1 MTGTFDALIGVH
13 TRVVTPSMKN
23 LLVISF
29 VIIYTVFSAGVN
41 VIIHTCG
48 DESEALLATTSF
60 EDPCGCSDEMTADRC
75 CTTNLTTVKL
85 DVAQQSVVPYSVE
98 APLSIGIYSQ
108 QSSQWPMIMFE
119 GTEIRSFTPVTP
131 PLHNLNILNS
141 VFLI

>member
-1 MTGTFDALIGVH
+1 
-13 TRVVTPSMKN
+13 MKN

-60 EDPCGCSDEMTADRC
+60 EDPCGCADEAAADRC
-75 CTTNLTTVKL
+75 CSTSLATVIV
-85 DVAQQSVVPYSVE
+85 DDAQLSGAMNSVE
-98 APLSIGIYSQ
+98 ALWPNGVIIQ
-108 QSSQWPMIMFE
+108 QSLFSTVVPCD
-119 GTEIRSFTPVTP
+119 GTELRSYIPVSP
-131 PLHNLNILNS
+131 PPQHDLNIHHS